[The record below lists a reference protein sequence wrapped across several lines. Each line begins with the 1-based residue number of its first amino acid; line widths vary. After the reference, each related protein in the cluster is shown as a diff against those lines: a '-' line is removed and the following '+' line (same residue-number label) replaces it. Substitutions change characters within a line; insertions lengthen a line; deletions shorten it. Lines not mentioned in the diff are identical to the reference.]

1 MKEIFYELINEAVN
15 GEITIDNEIW
25 TCSFNTIIN
34 DLELINNRNI
44 STLVIKDE
52 EKFLNLLEEYVL
64 LEIDMNRKFYYIS
77 NENHKDK
84 VKAIIMFLFINATL
98 TDFINPT
105 DFLRKRIAFL
115 KDTTFDKYDDY
126 KKIKINNEPID
137 SIQIQK
143 QTQSITMET
152 PYKITISIT
161 NEQNINIPIA
171 EISYGIDNRTCY
183 IYSIMKPKEKKNVSN
198 EEISF
203 KKKLNRYLYKLNEGI
218 LEQESDEFKNY
229 KRGLS
234 QYYPEN
240 ITDVTHAFVLA
251 ATIFISLLQ
260 KEQIYNI
267 KIVPYLPI
275 RYLSREIVAQK
286 HPEEETKTAL
296 LKRNE
301 TIQENATN
309 KLIRTFT
316 RIDHHFNKGTK
327 IISYPYEQDDYMTI
341 ILSNKQTPLNNSI
354 LNLINNI
361 ILEEMEI
368 QHTKN

>member
-25 TCSFNTIIN
+25 PCSFNTIIN
-34 DLELINNRNI
+34 NFELINHNNI

-52 EKFLNLLEEYVL
+52 KIFLNLLEEYIL
-64 LEIDMNRKFYYIS
+64 LEIDMNRKFYHIT
-77 NENHKDK
+77 NEIYKNKI
-84 VKAIIMFLFINATL
+84 KAIIMFLFINAT
-98 TDFINPT
+98 PT
-105 DFLRKRIAFL
+105 DFVNPNDYLKKRIAFL

-171 EISYGIDNRTCY
+171 EISYGIDNKTCY
-183 IYSIMKPKEKKNVSN
+183 IYSIMKPKEKKNISN

-203 KKKLNRYLYKLNEGI
+203 KKILNRYLYKLNEGI
-218 LEQESDEFKNY
+218 LEIESNEFKNY
-229 KRGLS
+229 KKGLS

-251 ATIFISLLQ
+251 AAIFITLLQ

-275 RYLSREIVAQK
+275 RYQSREIVAQK
-286 HPEEETKTAL
+286 QLDKETKNAL

-309 KLIRTFT
+309 KLLRTFR
-316 RIDHHFNKGTK
+316 RIDYHYGQTST
-327 IISYPYEQDDYMTI
+327 ITSYPYEQDEFMTI
-341 ILSNKQTPLNNSI
+341 KLSAKQNPLNNSL
-354 LNLINNI
+354 LNKINDI
-361 ILEEMEI
+361 ILENEK
-368 QHTKN
+368 TKLL